1 MLFILFM
8 SGLVGIIEKS
18 GGLLGI
24 TEALRGFVK
33 TPRSAQLAAFGA
45 GCVIF
50 FDDYSNCLI
59 AGNSM
64 RPLADLAGL
73 SREKLGTFVTPAASH
88 GVHSI

>member
-33 TPRSAQLAAFGA
+33 TPRTAQLASFAA

-64 RPLADLAGL
+64 RPLSDV
-73 SREKLGTFVTPAASH
+73 SRSCLPNRLNSFLDFSTARRCQ
-88 GVHSI
+88 

>member
-1 MLFILFM
+1 M

-33 TPRSAQLAAFGA
+33 TPRTAQLASFTA

-64 RPLADLAGL
+64 RPLSDV
-73 SREKLGTFVTPAASH
+73 SRSYFALFVKGFHLWTHAYPI
-88 GVHSI
+88 V